1 MQERVAAV
9 KPFWETLSQ
18 EARTK
23 ILAVSVTE
31 LKHKAADLAE
41 KQRKQAGKFSSSE
54 VTTLNDLNGRVRKPS
69 LFPHLQRQ

>member
-9 KPFWETLSQ
+9 KPYWETISQ

-31 LKHKAADLAE
+31 LKQKAAELAE
-41 KQRKQAGKFSSSE
+41 KQRKQAGQLFLCMFSLHS
-54 VTTLNDLNGRVRKPS
+54 VQRVVHKA
-69 LFPHLQRQ
+69 FIK